1 MNDEQRRILEKSY
14 VQELLAQ
21 PLLARL
27 GTCNPASQQ
36 PHVTPVWFT
45 WDGESL
51 LISAFSSTRKVRE
64 IERNRRVSILVDTG
78 NPGEEIKAVLFEGQA
93 ELLSDPALVAPLAE
107 QIYTR
112 YLGEQGVREPG
123 PSSWITDPENRII
136 RLKPEKI
143 YAWGE

>member
-1 MNDEQRRILEKSY
+1 MNTEHRLILDKPW

-27 GTCNPASQQ
+27 GTCNPASLQ
-36 PHVTPVWFT
+36 PHVTPVWFA
-45 WDGESL
+45 WDGECL

-64 IERNRRVSILVDTG
+64 IERNPRISVLLDIG
-78 NPGEEIKAVLFEGQA
+78 NPGEEVQAVLFEGQA
-93 ELLSDPALVAPLAE
+93 DLLNDPALVAPLAE

-112 YLGEQGVREPG
+112 YLGEQGVREAG

-136 RLKPEKI
+136 RLLPEKI
-143 YAWGE
+143 FAWGG